1 MTTYIQLWYHTRM
14 EATNIIT
21 NISLTER
28 QYEAVRTIAFDEK
41 MSQAAVIRK
50 AIDEY
55 IAKYKK
61 ISPQVT

>member
-1 MTTYIQLWYHTRM
+1 M